1 MSQQDD
7 HTLVSPEVEKDNPSK
22 SRDITVMDTRNP
34 REKDRD
40 ARPHYRSTT
49 RGHDDGPSRR
59 RSPTKSTH
67 SHQAAQG
74 EDRELIRLLMQDNQ
88 KLRETIV
95 DLAKRF
101 PQNSHNHNEVESFT
115 SRSPAVRTK
124 VHDNQDGDQGEGAGD
139 NGHNKGKEPIRAE
152 N

>member
-7 HTLVSPEVEKDNPSK
+7 HTLISPEVEKDNPSK
-22 SRDITVMDTRNP
+22 SRDITVMDPHNP
-34 REKDRD
+34 RKDRD

-59 RSPTKSTH
+59 RSPVRSIH
-67 SHQAAQG
+67 SHRAAQG
-74 EDRELIRLLMQDNQ
+74 DDRELIRLLMQDNQ

-101 PQNSHNHNEVESFT
+101 PQNSHNQDEVESFT
-115 SRSPAVRTK
+115 SCSPGVRSKIP
-124 VHDNQDGDQGEGAGD
+124 DN
-139 NGHNKGKEPIRAE
+139 RV
-152 N
+152 